1 MRRLVDSVGMV
12 EKLRQALLACLNE
25 REYCDVTITELSKR
39 AGINRTTFYLFFSS
53 KDELLVELGNSLV
66 DQWFQPFFDLN
77 IHKMQMTEND
87 AMEKELFRRLLL
99 WIQTWRFALKGI
111 TDVRTEQVDGLRL
124 FADAFEKKM
133 VAQSVFKTDDE
144 KKRKKY
150 SLFIKMYS
158 LGLTT
163 VLKWWIDEGDGFD
176 AQEFYDMIER
186 LRYKGYYSIL
196 SD

>member
-1 MRRLVDSVGMV
+1 MRRLADSVGMV
-12 EKLRQALLACLNE
+12 EKLRQALLSCLNE

-39 AGINRTTFYLFFSS
+39 AGINRTTFYLFFGS
-53 KDELLVELGNSLV
+53 KDELLIELGNFLV
-66 DQWFQPFFDLN
+66 DQWFQPFFNLN
-77 IHKMQMTEND
+77 IHKMQMTENG

-111 TDVRTEQVDGLRL
+111 TDVRTEQIDGLRL

>member
-1 MRRLVDSVGMV
+1 MRRLADSVGMV
-12 EKLRQALLACLNE
+12 EKLRQALLSCLNE
-25 REYCDVTITELSKR
+25 REYCDVTITELSRR

-53 KDELLVELGNSLV
+53 KDELLIELGNFLV

-77 IHKMQMTEND
+77 IHKMQMTENG

>member
-1 MRRLVDSVGMV
+1 
-12 EKLRQALLACLNE
+12 
-25 REYCDVTITELSKR
+25 
-39 AGINRTTFYLFFSS
+39 
-53 KDELLVELGNSLV
+53 
-66 DQWFQPFFDLN
+66 
-77 IHKMQMTEND
+77 
-87 AMEKELFRRLLL
+87 
-99 WIQTWRFALKGI
+99 
-111 TDVRTEQVDGLRL
+111 
-124 FADAFEKKM
+124 M

>member
-77 IHKMQMTEND
+77 IHKMQMTENG